1 MYNQFQQNIRNADLP
16 YNVHFNRCGINI
28 ASNEIWYFVFRL
40 SFMQKITNFF
50 WQCSG
55 ADLTLLQ
62 KCSTESSKYLG
73 IGATI
78 FFTGLFAAMSG
89 AYALYT
95 VFDSVVISVIFG
107 LIWGLMIFNLDRYIV
122 SSMRKEGRFMKEF
135 ALAVPRIL
143 LAVLISIVIAKPLE
157 LKVFDKE
164 IQPELI
170 VMEQEAYARQEE
182 QLRSRFTPVLDSLKR
197 EVAGL
202 KSEVMSMTEKR
213 DELVRIAQEEADGT
227 GGSRRRNLGPIYRIK
242 KANADAAEIE
252 LEQFTL
258 ENGKRIEYLEGN
270 IAAMD
275 SSMSAQLNALEK
287 SKINGMAARMEALS
301 RIIKDSSAVT
311 WAHWFIVLLFI
322 AIETAPV
329 FVKLIS
335 RKGPY
340 DNLLRIEEHG
350 FIAQEVEETAKTNA
364 ATKDRTAVL
373 PQHEREYIVRRLDVE
388 LER

>member
-1 MYNQFQQNIRNADLP
+1 M
-16 YNVHFNRCGINI
+16 
-28 ASNEIWYFVFRL
+28 ASDEICNFVLRL

-62 KCSTESSKYLG
+62 RCPTESSKYLG

-95 VFDSVVISVIFG
+95 VFDSIVIAVMFG

-122 SSMRKEGRFMKEF
+122 SSMRKEGRFLKEF
-135 ALAVPRIL
+135 ALAIPRIL

-170 VMEQEAYARQEE
+170 VMEQEAYGRQEE
-182 QLRSRFTPVLDSLKR
+182 QLRSRFTPLLD
-197 EVAGL
+197 GL
-202 KSEVMSMTEKR
+202 KSEVAALKTEVVNMTQKR
-213 DELVRIAQEEADGT
+213 DELVRMAQEEADGT
-227 GGSRRRNLGPIYRIK
+227 GGSRRRNLGPIYRVK
-242 KANADAAEIE
+242 KANADAAENE
-252 LEQFTL
+252 LLQFTR
-258 ENGKRIEYLEGN
+258 ENGKRIEYLENN
-270 IAAMD
+270 IATAD
-275 SSMSAQLNALEK
+275 SSMAVQLNALEK

-301 RIIKDSSAVT
+301 RIVTESSAVT
-311 WAHWFIVLLFI
+311 WAHWFIVLLFV

-340 DNLLRIEEHG
+340 DNLLRIAEHG
-350 FIAQEVEETAKTNA
+350 FVAQEIEETARTNA
-364 ATKDRTAVL
+364 ETKERTAAIA
-373 PQHEREYIVRRLDVE
+373 QHEKDFVVNRLDVE

>member
-1 MYNQFQQNIRNADLP
+1 
-16 YNVHFNRCGINI
+16 
-28 ASNEIWYFVFRL
+28 
-40 SFMQKITNFF
+40 MQKITNFF

-55 ADLTLLQ
+55 ADLNLLQ
-62 KCSTESSKYLG
+62 KCPTESSKYLG

-95 VFDSVVISVIFG
+95 VFDSILISIFFG

-122 SSMRKEGRFMKEF
+122 SSMRKEGRFLKEF

-182 QLRSRFTPVLDSLKR
+182 QLRSRFTPLLDSLKR
-197 EVAGL
+197 QVSGL
-202 KSEVMSMTEKR
+202 KGEILSMTQKR

-227 GGSRRRNLGPIYRIK
+227 GGSRQRNLGPIYRVK
-242 KANADAAEIE
+242 KANADAAEVE
-252 LEQFTL
+252 LMQFTR
-258 ENGKRIEYLEGN
+258 ENGKRIQYLEEN

-275 SSMSAQLNALEK
+275 SSMTAQINALEK

-301 RIIKDSSAVT
+301 RIVQDSSAVT
-311 WAHWFIVLLFI
+311 WAHWFIILLFI

-340 DNLLRIEEHG
+340 DNLLRIAEHG
-350 FIAQEVEETAKTNA
+350 FVAQEIEETAKTNTE
-364 ATKDRTAVL
+364 TKGRAEAFA
-373 PQHEREYIVRRLDVE
+373 QHERDFVGRRLDVE
-388 LER
+388 LE